1 MSEKQ
6 NRGVSRRDALKKTSI
21 AFAGS
26 LTLPSVVRGEKG
38 RSLDDMHRDL
48 MQSRRIQNNA
58 GLEARINYLEARGIG
73 AGYNRLLAKFPN
85 EGNGPSTADSPD
97 NYCVEP
103 DKCDGDIDL
112 TLWFFYDQDM
122 EAYYAELSMR
132 YRYYYYQ
139 SYTAYD
145 YWGPRYPDDGAGI
158 MWEKDHW
165 EVMNADDIPSSTEGD
180 DHVEWDNGS
189 WNQEGL
195 GYRVNSADIARNT
208 GQTNDRDKHW
218 SDYEYAGVYLN
229 QAEDYE
235 DGDSIHAAYEY
246 TWSSGE
252 LSGVSVSYPW
262 GISVSASS
270 TTKSEDLQTE
280 LDGSSLMVDTSDAYL
295 Q

>member
-1 MSEKQ
+1 MSEKTI
-6 NRGVSRRDALKKTSI
+6 GGISRRDALKKTGI

-26 LTLPSVVRGEKG
+26 LAVPSVVRGEQG
-38 RSLDDMHRDL
+38 HTLNDMHRHL

-58 GLEARINYLEARGIG
+58 GLEARINYLEAHGIG
-73 AGYNRLLAKFPN
+73 AGYDRLLGPFPN
-85 EGNGPSTADSPD
+85 EADGPSTADGPD

-112 TLWFFYDQDM
+112 TLWFFYDQDV
-122 EAYYAELSMR
+122 ESYYAELSMR
-132 YRYYYYQ
+132 YGYYYYQ
-139 SYTAYD
+139 SGYAYD

-165 EVMNADDIPSSTEGD
+165 EVLNPSNIPESTEGD

-195 GYRVNSADIARNT
+195 GFRVNSADIARST
-208 GQTNDRDKHW
+208 GQTNNLDKHW
-218 SDYEYAGVYLN
+218 SDYEYGGVYLN
-229 QAEDYE
+229 KAEDYQ
-235 DGDSIHAAYEY
+235 DGDAVHAAYEY

-252 LSGVSVSYPW
+252 LGGVSVSFPW

-270 TTKSEDLQTE
+270 TTKSEDLQTD
-280 LDGSSLMVDTSDAYL
+280 LDGNSLMVDTSDAYL
-295 Q
+295 R